1 MQVTQLNIEGPH
13 QIRSSDFSHDS
24 KNAHFKEALV
34 NFNIEH
40 WALDH
45 TAPLIGNKTIY
56 INFDLCYKYVVYNGQ
71 VERTHDMHLS
81 CPAHEEADT
90 KIVFHVCQID
100 YEAYVTIRCSDTDV
114 AIIMLANMSALN
126 NANVKVSME
135 VGVSNNQR
143 FINIS
148 KLYETLGP
156 KLSATL
162 PAFHALTG
170 CDYNPAF
177 FKKGKSRPYK
187 ILRNSEVYTDSFM
200 KLSNVP
206 DEELQS
212 TFDHIEEYVCRMYG
226 FKKIDTAN
234 EARVAIFLKTY
245 NILRNDDIFRLSKNN
260 IDGSALPPCKIEL
273 HQHLLLTTYIANI
286 WAHAHLKLPT
296 TLHPTGFGWEEKE
309 NKKFIFKWFES
320 EQLPANLG
328 DITIEDEQKSTAG

>member
-1 MQVTQLNIEGPH
+1 M
-13 QIRSSDFSHDS
+13 
-24 KNAHFKEALV
+24 
-34 NFNIEH
+34 
-40 WALDH
+40 
-45 TAPLIGNKTIY
+45 APLI
-56 INFDLCYKYVVYNGQ
+56 
-71 VERTHDMHLS
+71 ERTHDK
-81 CPAHEEADT
+81 AHEEADT

-177 FKKGKSRPYK
+177 FKKEKVVRIKFYATLK
-187 ILRNSEVYTDSFM
+187 RVC
-200 KLSNVP
+200 LSNVR
-206 DEELQS
+206 
-212 TFDHIEEYVCRMYG
+212 I
-226 FKKIDTAN
+226 KKIDTVN

-245 NILRNDDIFRLSKNN
+245 NILRNDDIFRLPKNN
-260 IDGSALPPCKIEL
+260 IDGLALPPAKLSCTNIATDNL
-273 HQHLLLTTYIANI
+273 HRKYLGTRSF
-286 WAHAHLKLPT
+286 KLPT
-296 TLHPTGFGWEEKE
+296 TLHPTGFGWKRRRT
-309 NKKFIFKWFES
+309 K
-320 EQLPANLG
+320 NLFSNG
-328 DITIEDEQKSTAG
+328 SRVNSYPPTLEI